1 MPEPLKMLMCQINP
15 TVGAILENT
24 NTIIDLIKQ
33 HQENH
38 DLIIF
43 PELALCGYP
52 PEDLLFCPDLFE
64 QTERALKKIQSITT
78 TCVVVLGHPDRIHNA
93 TYNALSLFC
102 DGACLATYHKQKLPH
117 YGVFDEPRYFQAG
130 SKKTCIIPIKSYKLG
145 FCICEDLW
153 QKGPVEALLKEGI
166 DCLVSINASPFDVN
180 KTDQRTQLLQ
190 GHALKGIDIVYV
202 NLVGGQDELVFDGQS
217 FAMNKH
223 GVVQSSAQAFCEE
236 HLSIIYTGETFIGS
250 QAPQLRQEALIYQAL
265 CCGLRDYVK
274 KNGFKSVLLGLSGG
288 VDSALTLAIA
298 VDALGSSNV
307 HAVLMPSR
315 FTANMSIDD
324 ALAEAAILQ
333 VKTSTFSIEPT
344 FNAMLSTLPPQQ
356 EIALQNLQARIRG
369 MMLMALSNTT
379 GALVLTT
386 SNKSETA
393 VGYATLYGDMCGSFS
408 VLKDVLKTDV
418 YQLAHHR
425 NSQSQV
431 IPLRVLTRPPSAEL
445 AEDQTDQQTLPP
457 YEILDT
463 IMTALVEHKL
473 SPVDLIQQGYE
484 EQTVS
489 RIAKLIQQNEYKRRQ
504 SAPGVKISPCAF
516 GRDWRFPITSGFS
529 ACKIEPNR

>member
-1 MPEPLKMLMCQINP
+1 
-15 TVGAILENT
+15 
-24 NTIIDLIKQ
+24 IIHLIEQ
-33 HQENH
+33 HQKTH

-52 PEDLLFCPDLFE
+52 PEDLLFCTDLFE
-64 QTERALKKIQSITT
+64 QVSEALKKIQSMTT
-78 TCVVVLGHPDRIHNA
+78 TCVVVLGHPERTHDG
-93 TYNALSLFC
+93 TYNALSLFY
-102 DGACLATYHKQKLPH
+102 DGACLGTYHKQKLPH
-117 YGVFDEPRYFQAG
+117 YGVFDEPRYFQMG
-130 SKKTCIIPIKSYKLG
+130 PKKTCIIPIKHYKVG

-153 QKGPVEALLKEGI
+153 QKGPVEALVKEGI
-166 DCLVSINASPFDVN
+166 DCLVSINASPFDAH
-180 KTDQRTQLLQ
+180 KADQRTQLIRQ
-190 GHALKGIDIVYV
+190 HALKGIGIVYL

-217 FAMNKH
+217 FAMDKH
-223 GVVQSSAQAFCEE
+223 GVVQASAQAFCEE
-236 HLSIIYTGETFIGS
+236 HLSISYTGETFIGS
-250 QAPQLRQEALIYQAL
+250 QAPQLKHEALIYQAL

-315 FTANMSIDD
+315 YTAKMSLDD
-324 ALAEAAILQ
+324 ALEEAEILH
-333 VKTSTFSIEPT
+333 VRTSIFSIEPT

-356 EIALQNLQARIRG
+356 DIALQNLQARIRG

-393 VGYATLYGDMCGSFS
+393 VGYATLYGDMCGGFS

-425 NSQSQV
+425 NSLSQV

-457 YEILDT
+457 YEILDH
-463 IMTALVEHKL
+463 IITALVEHKL
-473 SPVDLIQQGYE
+473 TPLHLIQQGYE
-484 EQTVS
+484 EQMVY
-489 RIAKLIQQNEYKRRQ
+489 RVAKLIQRNEYKRRQ